1 VLKQRVITAVFLLL
15 ALIAVITL
23 LSSFY
28 FSIVI
33 ALITLL
39 AAWEWGALLGLQA
52 GAAKLNYLLSIA
64 AMLIGCFL
72 ILGITP
78 DAQSIAHMRAGMILF
93 LGLLFWLA
101 SLSPLAAYPD
111 NSSRWNDASKMAL
124 MGVLALVPAFV
135 GVVTLK
141 YLMPSGYL
149 VLALVI
155 LVAAVDVGA
164 YFAGVNFGS
173 KKLAAKLSPNKTW
186 EGVWGG
192 MTLCFLISIAFV
204 FLLHRYITPLALT
217 EIIILLTLSIGIT
230 FFGIVGDLIE
240 SMLKRNRGV
249 KDSGAL
255 LPGHG
260 GILDRVDGLIAV
272 TPLFALVMML
282 VLSSDS

>member
-1 VLKQRVITAVFLLL
+1 MLKQRVITAVLLLL

-28 FSIVI
+28 FSVVI

-39 AAWEWGALLGLQA
+39 AAWEWGALVGLQA
-52 GAAKLNYLLSIA
+52 GVAKLNYLLSIA
-64 AMLIGCFL
+64 AMLTGCFL

-78 DAQSIAHMRAGMILF
+78 DAQSIACMRAGMILF

-101 SLSPLAAYPD
+101 SLSLLAGYPD
-111 NSSRWNDASKMAL
+111 NSSRWDDDSKIAL

-155 LVAAVDVGA
+155 LVAAVDIGA
-164 YFAGVNFGS
+164 YFSGVNFGS

-192 MTLCFLISIAFV
+192 MTLCFLVAISFV
-204 FLLHRYITPLALT
+204 FLLHRYRAPMDPT
-217 EIIILLTLSIGIT
+217 EIIILLTLSFGIT
-230 FFGIVGDLIE
+230 FFGIVGDLME

-260 GILDRVDGLIAV
+260 GILDRVDGLIAAI
-272 TPLFALVMML
+272 PLFALVMML
-282 VLSSDS
+282 VLGNDS

>member
-1 VLKQRVITAVFLLL
+1 
-15 ALIAVITL
+15 
-23 LSSFY
+23 
-28 FSIVI
+28 
-33 ALITLL
+33 
-39 AAWEWGALLGLQA
+39 
-52 GAAKLNYLLSIA
+52 
-64 AMLIGCFL
+64 
-72 ILGITP
+72 
-78 DAQSIAHMRAGMILF
+78 
-93 LGLLFWLA
+93 
-101 SLSPLAAYPD
+101 
-111 NSSRWNDASKMAL
+111 
-124 MGVLALVPAFV
+124 
-135 GVVTLK
+135 
-141 YLMPSGYL
+141 
-149 VLALVI
+149 
-155 LVAAVDVGA
+155 
-164 YFAGVNFGS
+164 
-173 KKLAAKLSPNKTW
+173 
-186 EGVWGG
+186 